1 MLLTKIKLLRKEKG
15 ISQKTLAEMIGVE
28 QSAYSKIECGKTHL
42 NVNTFLR
49 ICEVLQVPPEE
60 LLPSVINNNN

>member
-15 ISQKTLAEMIGVE
+15 ISQKALAEMIGVE
-28 QSAYSKIECGKTHL
+28 QSAYSKIESGKTHL

-49 ICEVLQVPPEE
+49 ICEVLQVAPEE
-60 LLPSVINNNN
+60 LLPSAINSNN

>member
-28 QSAYSKIECGKTHL
+28 QSAYSKIENGKTHL
-42 NVNTFLR
+42 NVNTFLQ
-49 ICEVLQVPPEE
+49 ICEVLEVAPEE
-60 LLPSVINNNN
+60 LLPSVIKNNN